1 MFVRLLT
8 TAAVIAFGF
17 TAANAQSTSTNTPGS
32 STGTQQSTQAV
43 PQEIKQKLTA
53 DGFTNVQVVPGSF
66 LVSAKDKNG
75 DPVMMVIG
83 PHSMTI
89 LTELPSAHG
98 GTTGSN
104 ASSSPAQSSNSSSK

>member
-1 MFVRLLT
+1 MFVRVLT
-8 TAAVIAFGF
+8 MAAVIGLGIGV
-17 TAANAQSTSTNTPGS
+17 ANAQSSPG
-32 STGTQQSTQAV
+32 STGTATGSQSSTQNV

-53 DGFTNVQVVPGSF
+53 DGFTNVQIVPGSF

-89 LTELPSAHG
+89 LTELPSG
-98 GTTGSN
+98 NSSTTGSN
-104 ASSSPAQSSNSSSK
+104 TNSSSGQSTSSSK

>member
-1 MFVRLLT
+1 MFVRLLS
-8 TAAVIAFGF
+8 TAAVIALGL
-17 TAANAQSTSTNTPGS
+17 TAANAQSTSTNTSGS

-66 LVSAKDKNG
+66 LVSAKDKSG

-89 LTELPSAHG
+89 LTELPSATS

-104 ASSSPAQSSNSSSK
+104 TTSSQRDNSSSK